1 MSFYTKTITR
11 YVRARRG
18 FARVVTSFSIGGI
31 ILGVAALI
39 VVMSVMNG
47 FRAELLS
54 RILGTTGHA
63 VVSEYG
69 MSLQQAELYEKELTK
84 HPEIISAHPFVLGQ
98 AMVLSHQ
105 NANGAFVRGVI
116 IDEERQSILKSSI
129 KQGELKSLLNKNTVA
144 IGKGM
149 SKSLGLHLG
158 SKLTLLSPQG
168 SRTVM
173 GFIPRMIPVEVG
185 AIFEIGMR
193 QYDDGLVYM
202 NIKDAQNFF
211 KLKDGVTA
219 LDVFVTNPDNIAELA
234 PVMKAVGKD
243 YTSVQTWQQSNKIF
257 FSALQVERVAMFII
271 LSLIVLVA
279 AFNIITGQMML
290 VNDKRG
296 DIAIMRT
303 MGARRSHILKIFF
316 YNGLLIGSAGTALGV
331 GVGLLV
337 VRYLEPI
344 VSFLERVTGAAIFSG
359 EGYFLDEL
367 PSKVLWTDVGGIIGL
382 SMLLVVLASLY
393 PAWRAAKMDPV
404 EVLRS

>member
-18 FARVVTSFSIGGI
+18 FSRVVTSFSISGI

-54 RILGTTGHA
+54 RILGMTGHA
-63 VVSEYG
+63 IVSENG
-69 MSLQQAELYEKELTK
+69 LSLQQAQEYQHALIKN
-84 HPEIISAHPFVLGQ
+84 PEILKVQPFVLGQ
-98 AMVLSHQ
+98 AMVISKS
-105 NANGAFVRGVI
+105 NAGGALVRGTI
-116 IDEERQSILKSSI
+116 IAEDENIIKSNI
-129 KQGELKSLLNKNTVA
+129 KSGNFNRLVNKNAVA
-144 IGKGM
+144 IGSGM
-149 SKSLGLHLG
+149 ASDLGLGVG

-168 SRTVM
+168 TRTVM
-173 GFIPRMIPVEVG
+173 GFIPRMVPMEVV
-185 AIFEIGMR
+185 AIFDIGMN

-202 NIKDAQNFF
+202 SVDNAQKFF

-219 LDVFVTNPDNIAELA
+219 LDIHVKNPDKID
-234 PVMKAVGKD
+234 AVVPFIKKETRP
-243 YTSVQTWQQSNKIF
+243 YTSIVTWQKSNRQF
-257 FSALQVERVAMFII
+257 FSALQVERVSMFII
-271 LSLIVLVA
+271 LSLIVVVA

-303 MGARRSHILKIFF
+303 MGAKRGQILNVFF
-316 YNGLLIGSAGTALGV
+316 FNGMLIGGV
-331 GVGLLV
+331 GTLLGTVAGLLV

-344 VSFLERVTGAAIFSG
+344 VTFIEGLTGAAIFSG

-367 PSKVLWTDVGGIIGL
+367 PSKVIMSDILIIVGVSLIL
-382 SMLLVVLASLY
+382 TLLASLY
-393 PAWRAAKMDPV
+393 PAWRACRMDPV